1 MDTSSKIK
9 TTAIEKSVQNSQKIE
24 GYGTTRRLDIK
35 ERAKELM
42 DKNHVK
48 ISARQ

>member
-1 MDTSSKIK
+1 MDTNKI
-9 TTAIEKSVQNSQKIE
+9 TATEIEKSVRNSQKIE
-24 GYGTTRRLDIK
+24 GYAATRRLDIK

>member
-1 MDTSSKIK
+1 MGMIKIQ

-24 GYGTTRRLDIK
+24 GYGPANRLDIK
-35 ERAKELM
+35 EQAKELM
-42 DKNHVK
+42 RKNHVK